1 MFTPEL
7 VKELKPA
14 GMYNYSNGTSNP
26 DKTQVLYKYKH
37 ILLWEK
43 NRGNISIYVWVH
55 TFEHSSSSSLEY
67 FHQLWIFI
75 HIFT

>member
-26 DKTQVLYKYKH
+26 DKTQVLYKYKP
-37 ILLWEK
+37 ILL
-43 NRGNISIYVWVH
+43 
-55 TFEHSSSSSLEY
+55 
-67 FHQLWIFI
+67 
-75 HIFT
+75 